1 MSVRSTLRT
10 WRSSPEKFHGR
21 EAVSPE
27 GQGPV
32 FIPASAN
39 GQDFVAQISSLK
51 ARLIRQFDPAPATL
65 HGARVLSDAFAGLQ
79 KLMLPDRWQAL
90 ALAALRTGKDVI
102 VDAPTGAGKTYVFER
117 WAEQTNFSRRALFT
131 VPTRAL
137 ANDKFAEWR
146 ARDWNV
152 GIMTGDLCVNP
163 GAPLVVAT
171 LEAVQGHI
179 MRDPAA
185 TDPGRDPGEQPF
197 QLLVVDEYQWLADA
211 HRGNHYEGVLLSAPR
226 RLQLLL
232 LSGAVANP
240 DEVAGWLGRLG
251 REAVVIQHRERPVQL
266 EEIEVDE
273 LVHGLPRCIESFWAR
288 RVAGALREGMG
299 PVLVF
304 APHRRDAERLARQ
317 FARELP
323 LAEPL
328 TLTPEQEQ
336 LCGPALARLIRARVA
351 YHHSGLSYGQRA
363 GIIEPLA
370 KAGQLRAVV
379 ATLGLSA
386 GINFSL
392 RSVLITAN
400 SYRHDHLE
408 HEILPHELLQMIG
421 RAGRRG
427 LDDAGYVLVS
437 SSTPR
442 MRRAEPLRL
451 KRAPAL
457 PWAFFL
463 RQLRAGRD
471 AGELAMT
478 EASRFFTTERIP
490 LGLDPGTSLPADTL
504 PCDEHTDTGR
514 ARLVRRERNP
524 FAGCR
529 TCVHRAACLAIPP
542 QPTLLWQWQRTGV
555 LDRRLQLTV
564 RGEIVSFFLGPE
576 GLGLAA
582 ALEDRRYPLDDLL
595 FDAANLSAGAR
606 FSGTNPRRLGRLAA
620 ACERAYR
627 RQTIDG
633 WLHEGVPVQYGSGA
647 SESIRALVAEGAR
660 AREIID
666 GLETAGRG
674 DLDRLLTEWR
684 SLLRQVAA
692 AGPLVGDG
700 APMTGR
706 DQFIAE
712 RWDDFRALAREWL
725 KQGRMETLPDLPPL
739 TMDQR
744 RVVNH
749 SVLRKPRPLP
759 PGRPAAMPSAGAASR
774 SHSGAHT

>member
-1 MSVRSTLRT
+1 
-10 WRSSPEKFHGR
+10 
-21 EAVSPE
+21 
-27 GQGPV
+27 
-32 FIPASAN
+32 
-39 GQDFVAQISSLK
+39 
-51 ARLIRQFDPAPATL
+51 
-65 HGARVLSDAFAGLQ
+65 VLSDAFAGLQ

-90 ALAALRTGKDVI
+90 AVTALRAGKDVV

-117 WAEQTNFSRRALFT
+117 WAEQTNFSKRALFT

-146 ARDWNV
+146 ARGWNV

-163 GAPLVVAT
+163 GAAIVVAT

-179 MRDPAA
+179 MGDAA
-185 TDPGRDPGEQPF
+185 GRLSNATVSRFASGTATSPTAAQRALAEQPF
-197 QLLVVDEYQWLADA
+197 QLLVVDEYQWLADE
-211 HRGNHYEGVLLSAPR
+211 HRGNHYEGVLLSAR
-226 RLQLLL
+226 RDLQLLL

-240 DEVAGWLGRLG
+240 HDVGEWLRRLG
-251 REAVVIQHRERPVQL
+251 RQPEIVQHHERPVQL
-266 EEIEVDE
+266 EEIEVDD
-273 LVHGLPRCIESFWAR
+273 LVHGLPRCIEGFWAR
-288 RVAGALREGMG
+288 RVAGALREGLG

-304 APHRRDAERLARQ
+304 APARRDAERLAKQ

-336 LCGPALARLIRARVA
+336 LCGPALAKLLRARVA

-363 GIIEPLA
+363 GVIEPLA

-379 ATLGLSA
+379 ATLGLAA

-392 RSVLITAN
+392 RSVLITVS
-400 SYRHDHLE
+400 SYRYDEFE
-408 HEILPHELLQMIG
+408 HEIEPHEVLQMIG

-427 LDDAGYVLVS
+427 LDEVGYVLVS

-451 KRAPAL
+451 KRAASL

-463 RQLRAGRD
+463 RQLRSGRD
-471 AGELAMT
+471 AAEMAVT
-478 EASRFFTTERIP
+478 EAGRFFTHERIF
-490 LGLDPGTSLPADTL
+490 LGVDAERVTGAPAL
-504 PCDEHTDTGR
+504 PCGEFTDTAR

-524 FAGCR
+524 FVPCL
-529 TCVHRAACLAIPP
+529 TCPQRPTCLTLSP

-555 LDRRLQLTV
+555 LDRQLRLTV

-576 GLGLAA
+576 GLALAA

-595 FDAANLSAGAR
+595 FDAANLFAGDR
-606 FSGTNPRRLGRLAA
+606 FTGTNPRRLGRLAA
-620 ACERAYR
+620 AGERAYR
-627 RQTIDG
+627 RQTIEG
-633 WLHEGVPVQYGSGA
+633 WLHEGVPPQYGSGA
-647 SESIRALVAEGAR
+647 SESVRALVAEGAR
-660 AREIID
+660 AREVIAEI
-666 GLETAGRG
+666 ETAGRG
-674 DLDRLLTEWR
+674 DLDRLITEWR
-684 SLLRQVAA
+684 SLLRQVAG
-692 AGPLVGDG
+692 AGPLIGDG

-712 RWDDFRALAREWL
+712 RWDEFRALAQAWL
-725 KQGRMETLPDLPPL
+725 NETRIETLPDLPPL

-749 SVLRKPRPLP
+749 SVLRNPRPPP
-759 PGRPAAMPSAGAASR
+759 PGRTANRQPSQARAAGGR
-774 SHSGAHT
+774 